1 MTVTTSMV
9 LLETLVKMLKIM
21 VSNSSK
27 GFNAGVY
34 EYIGD
39 FIKPIKPVL
48 YHTQQWI
55 KIEDNHCIISIL

>member
-1 MTVTTSMV
+1 MV

-39 FIKPIKPVL
+39 FISQLNLFFI
-48 YHTQQWI
+48 TQQWI
-55 KIEDNHCIISIL
+55 KNRR

>member
-9 LLETLVKMLKIM
+9 LLETLVKMLRRLWCPT
-21 VSNSSK
+21 VQK

-55 KIEDNHCIISIL
+55 KNRR